1 MIENR
6 MVEYYADDKARALV
20 IEMEKRYRAR
30 NALAEFLS
38 EGISYLRYSSHRQ
51 DGGVSLEYQIKEVL
65 EYADR
70 NKIRIVGWYIDTA
83 KSATE
88 VAGRDN
94 FITLFDKVDIRDVP
108 PNLIIFATNR
118 AFRNNSESAQY
129 RAILREKGVLLHSA
143 TQNIDESTSS
153 GRMHVN
159 MLSAIDQYQSET
171 TSDFV
176 SAATKYLI
184 SEGFFAGG
192 TPPYGFKTERVIYN
206 GKERVVLVP
215 NEEEAAI
222 VRELFD
228 FVIAGGAIYQFTK
241 MIQDRGIIG
250 RNGVPISRESLR
262 RMLSN
267 IIYKGQRIYRMKDG
281 KNAYCADYCTPI
293 VSKEVFDTANQLYE
307 ERTKMPQG
315 RNRKNNFALTG
326 KLVCQCCGSNYVG
339 TTVRKYT
346 YYICKGKYNHKK
358 CPLKKFQKL
367 PLERA
372 VFNAIIENVLSDKA
386 IEDLTKKVLNKIK
399 KSPTVAEDEA
409 ALIEK
414 KLVLENEI
422 AELVQMEIEKKYPES
437 VLRNMSA
444 PKINELSI
452 IEHKLSQLKM
462 AFDKTI
468 DEAYIKK
475 SIKSLFDRDIP
486 FEECSHEMLKAL
498 FSQTIDHI
506 DINSTQVIVHLR
518 INISSSKDK
527 KNYGTPYVTL
537 SLKLDRPKKERGL

>member
-1 MIENR
+1 
-6 MVEYYADDKARALV
+6 MVEYFADDKARALV
-20 IEMEKRYRAR
+20 IEMEKRHRAR
-30 NALAEFLS
+30 NALREYLT

-70 NKIRIVGWYIDTA
+70 NQIKIVGWYIDTA

-94 FITLFDKVDIRDVP
+94 FITLFDKVDRRDVP

-184 SEGFFAGG
+184 SEGLFAGG
-192 TPPYGFKTERVIYN
+192 TPPYGFKTDRIIYN
-206 GKERVVLVP
+206 GKERAVLVP

-228 FVIAGGAIYQFTK
+228 FVLSGGAINQFAK
-241 MIQDRGIIG
+241 ILHQRGVIG
-250 RNGVPISRESLR
+250 RGGTPIYRESLR
-262 RMLSN
+262 KMLSN
-267 IIYKGQRIYRMKDG
+267 IIYKGERIYRMKDG
-281 KNAYCADYCTPI
+281 KHAYCADYCTPI
-293 VSKEVFDTANQLYE
+293 VSKDIFDAANRAYE
-307 ERTKMPQG
+307 ERPKTPQG
-315 RNRKNNFALTG
+315 RMRKNNFALTG
-326 KLVCQCCGSNYVG
+326 KLVCSHCGSPYVG

-358 CPLKKFQKL
+358 CPLKKLQKV

-372 VFNAIIENVLSDKA
+372 VFNAIIENVFSNKA
-386 IEDLTKKVLNKIK
+386 IEDITKKVLYIIK
-399 KSPTVAEDEA
+399 KSPAIAEDEA
-409 ALIEK
+409 TLK
-414 KLVLENEI
+414 KRKLVLEDEI
-422 AELVQMEIEKKYPES
+422 AEIVQMEIDKKYPES

-444 PKINELSI
+444 PKISELST
-452 IEHKLSQLKM
+452 IEHKLSQIKM
-462 AFDKTI
+462 SFDKTI
-468 DEAYIKK
+468 DAAYIKK
-475 SIKSLFDRDIP
+475 SIKSLFDRDVP
-486 FEECSHEMLKAL
+486 FDKCSHDMLKAL

-506 DINSTQVIVHLR
+506 EINSTQVVLHLR
-518 INISSSKDK
+518 INISPNKY
-527 KNYGTPYVTL
+527 KNTQGTPHASL
-537 SLKLDRPKKERGL
+537 SINLDRPKKERGL